1 MQEIE
6 GRQVFTELAE
16 IVDPRHTA
24 LLLIDV
30 TKGCCSP
37 EGMFGTMGCDLS
49 IIDSA
54 LGKLSRVLEAC
65 RTVGVV
71 PIFINTPWWP
81 KHKSVSGAWLRFMI
95 TKRGMNP
102 AAPGG
107 AMLVGTPGLQFVPGF
122 SPRDDEM
129 VVSKWR
135 SSSFVGSNLDMV
147 LRCND
152 IKTVICTG
160 VTTEGCVESTARD
173 AIFYDYYTVVLEDC
187 IGTYDHDL
195 HEASLKVLRSR
206 VDVARSE
213 DVLAIWSTARTGASE
228 EVA

>member
-1 MQEIE
+1 MLELH

-24 LLLIDV
+24 ILLIDV
-30 TKGCCSP
+30 TRDCCSP
-37 EGMFGTMGCDLS
+37 DGMFGVMGRDLS
-49 IIDSA
+49 IINSG
-54 LGKLSRVLEAC
+54 LRNLERVLESA
-65 RTVGVV
+65 RAAGVE
-71 PIFINTPWWP
+71 PIFVTTPWRP
-81 KHKSVSGAWLRFMI
+81 EHKNISGPWLRFMI
-95 TKRGMNP
+95 TKRRMDP
-102 AAPGG
+102 AAQGC
-107 AMLVGTPGLQFVPGF
+107 MVVGTPGVEFLPEL
-122 SPRDDEM
+122 SPREGEM
-129 VVSKWR
+129 EVAKWR
-135 SSSFVGSNLDMV
+135 SSSFVGTNLDMV

-187 IGTYDHDL
+187 VGTYDRDL

-213 DVLAIWSTARTGASE
+213 DVLAIWSKARTGASAS
-228 EVA
+228 VA

>member
-1 MQEIE
+1 MLELH

-30 TKGCCSP
+30 TRDCCSP
-37 EGMFGTMGCDLS
+37 DGMFGVMGRDLS
-49 IIDSA
+49 IINSG
-54 LGKLSRVLEAC
+54 LRNLERVLESA
-65 RTVGVV
+65 RAVGVE
-71 PIFINTPWWP
+71 PIFVTTPWWP
-81 KHKSVSGAWLRFMI
+81 EHKNISGPWLRFMI
-95 TKRGMNP
+95 TKRRMDP
-102 AAPGG
+102 AAQGC
-107 AMLVGTPGLQFVPGF
+107 MVVGTPGVEFLPEL
-122 SPRDDEM
+122 SPREGEM

-187 IGTYDHDL
+187 VGTYDRDL